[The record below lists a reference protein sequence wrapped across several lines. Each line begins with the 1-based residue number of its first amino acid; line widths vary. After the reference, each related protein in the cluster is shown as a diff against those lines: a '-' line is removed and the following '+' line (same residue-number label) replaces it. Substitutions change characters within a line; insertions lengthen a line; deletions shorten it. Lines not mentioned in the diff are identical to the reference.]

1 MKTVALDQNKWIE
14 IAQAWAN
21 QDTNPSA
28 RKKLARLVELA
39 ETGGVRFPLTHSN
52 IYETH
57 KINDRKRRTDLAYV
71 QSVMSQGQVF
81 IGRPQQRN
89 KEVMDLL
96 RSHFR
101 LPSGGERPDWFLS
114 NRFWEATAPTDTIS
128 ESAAFSNKL
137 VEWVEANPQKAIFS
151 YLTDSEETA
160 RANAIRRYS
169 TGIREVLDRIQ
180 SRRMHHAAD
189 SLSIRRKAL
198 GVYMFMD
205 NQDHF
210 WNAVGELG
218 IPDEKFR
225 QSDDSLKRDLVRSV
239 PCLDIERE
247 LTLKIEAEN
256 VELTENDVR
265 DLQFFTTTI
274 PYADIIV
281 AEKAFTQ
288 RVRQTNL
295 HKKYSATIT
304 SNLSQLLTEDGH
316 LN

>member
-1 MKTVALDQNKWIE
+1 M
-14 IAQAWAN
+14 
-21 QDTNPSA
+21 
-28 RKKLARLVELA
+28 
-39 ETGGVRFPLTHSN
+39 
-52 IYETH
+52 
-57 KINDRKRRTDLAYV
+57 
-71 QSVMSQGQVF
+71 
-81 IGRPQQRN
+81 QRD
-89 KEVMDLL
+89 K
-96 RSHFR
+96 
-101 LPSGGERPDWFLS
+101 
-114 NRFWEATAPTDTIS
+114 
-128 ESAAFSNKL
+128 
-137 VEWVEANPQKAIFS
+137 Q
-151 YLTDSEETA
+151 
-160 RANAIRRYS
+160 
-169 TGIREVLDRIQ
+169 
-180 SRRMHHAAD
+180 
-189 SLSIRRKAL
+189 
-198 GVYMFMD
+198 
-205 NQDHF
+205 
-210 WNAVGELG
+210 
-218 IPDEKFR
+218 DEKFR